1 MMVVAVLSAGLVS
14 CETNNAAREFQAQM
28 QSRRPMLVRV
38 DSDPPGATIEINND
52 VKGHTPCD
60 ISIPVLPN
68 GNLLGGIE
76 ITAIPNRPG
85 DSVQHKLLL
94 GGRPAPKHIFFNM
107 ALGPP
112 RPSIDVHVD
121 TERE

>member
-1 MMVVAVLSAGLVS
+1 MRGAILIAVLSAAVVS

-38 DSDPPGATIEINND
+38 DSEPPGATIEINND

-60 ISIPVLPN
+60 ILIPVLPN

-85 DSVQHKLLL
+85 DFVQHKLLL

-112 RPSIDVHVD
+112 RPTIDVHVD
-121 TERE
+121 